1 MATKGSATT
10 QASAS
15 RLIIRLLDVYG
26 GIDYFFRSLPDRPK
40 GWNYSIKS
48 LFYAIQ
54 TTDFT
59 TEGTEVTERN
69 RGSWRFDFD
78 GLALFLAAS
87 FDHFAVA
94 GAGLLSVWLT
104 AGLPPIGA
112 GSGLVWRMP
121 EPSTMA

>member
-26 GIDYFFRSLPDRPK
+26 GIDYFFRSLPGRPK

-54 TTDFT
+54 TTEFT
-59 TEGTEVTERN
+59 TDAREVTERN
-69 RGSWRFDFD
+69 RGSCRFDFD

-87 FDHFAVA
+87 SAHFAFA
-94 GAGLLSVWLT
+94 GACLLSVSP
-104 AGLPPIGA
+104 AARYPP
-112 GSGLVWRMP
+112 LV
-121 EPSTMA
+121 A